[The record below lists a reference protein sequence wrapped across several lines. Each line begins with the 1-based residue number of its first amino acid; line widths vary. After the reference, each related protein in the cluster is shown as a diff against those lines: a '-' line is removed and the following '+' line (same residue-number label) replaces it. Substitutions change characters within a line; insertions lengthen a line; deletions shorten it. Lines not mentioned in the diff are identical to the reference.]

1 LFAILFARQTN
12 MLIFIGLSLAR
23 KKTTLSKSEIY
34 RALEKDCA
42 NIVQGESDVTA
53 NLANICALMKQHLEY
68 FWIGFYLVKDK
79 QLVLGPFQ
87 GPVACTRIDIGRGV
101 CGTSWER
108 KKAILVPDVH
118 AFPGHISCNANSQSE
133 IVFPILKKGAV
144 EMILDID
151 SDKLNDF
158 DNEDM
163 AGVEAICKIIEKII

>member
-1 LFAILFARQTN
+1 
-12 MLIFIGLSLAR
+12 MLIFISLSLAR

-34 RALEKDCA
+34 KALKKDCT

-53 NLANICALMKQHLEY
+53 NLANICALIKQHLDF

-87 GPVACTRIDIGRGV
+87 GPVACTRIDLGRGV
-101 CGTSWER
+101 CGTSWES

-118 AFPGHISCNANSQSE
+118 AFPGHIACSSSSQSE
-133 IVFPILKKGAV
+133 IVFPILKNGEV

-158 DNEDM
+158 DDEDM
-163 AGVEAICKIIEKII
+163 TGVEAICKIIENII